1 MRCLVR
7 LVLLIWL
14 VSGANVSAEIEK
26 VEVDGIVNFS
36 RWVGSTTFAGDM
48 AGFGG
53 QPQPGA
59 MPWLARQGFKTVIA
73 LRLKDEEGA
82 NIGENRTAAEQ
93 AGLTYL
99 HMPFDPEQSSR
110 LEVEEILAVIGDDNI
125 QPVFIHCSSATRAA
139 AIWMIG
145 RVTRDDLGTAAA
157 EQQGSLIAEK
167 PGEAISFV
175 EGYLSALNE

>member
-1 MRCLVR
+1 MPFLVR
-7 LVLLIWL
+7 LLSLICL
-14 VSGANVSAEIEK
+14 ISGSNVSADIEE

-36 RWVGSTTFAGDM
+36 RWLGSTTFAGDM

-82 NIGENRTAAEQ
+82 NTGENRAAAEQ

-99 HMPFDPEQSSR
+99 HRPFDPKQSAR
-110 LEVEEILAVIGDDNI
+110 PEVEKILAVMGDDNR

-145 RVTRDDLGTAAA
+145 RITRDDLGTAAA

-167 PGEAISFV
+167 PEEAISFV